1 MAGLKSLFGDTALYG
16 LSSIVARLLNFALT
30 PLLTMVL
37 SKSEYGVN
45 SLLYVSIA
53 FLMVILTYGFETA
66 YFRFSQKKGFEE
78 SRVYS
83 TAMWSLII
91 STVVFLIVLLICYVP
106 ISQLLHLSDR
116 PYLILWMGWIVAMDA
131 VCAVPFARL
140 RAQRKARRFIII
152 KISQIGINFL
162 LCYVIFL
169 FLPNVGYK
177 LPEWKVGWV
186 LFSNLIASAFMMILL
201 APEFFAIKKIFD
213 FKIWKTMI
221 LFGFPLLLA
230 GLPGIANEMADRFF
244 IEYLMPISTSKEDV
258 GTYSAIYKLS
268 IFLILFNQAFRY
280 AAEPYFFKKS
290 ENTKNQMA
298 VVLRLFTGILC
309 IGMVVV
315 INAVKNKEFNP
326 KKNLHSF
333 HKELMGSDS
342 RGVNTMSISE
352 ITGIPRPTVVRKL
365 KYLIDKKF
373 LHINKKKLITF
384 HAKESAFITTNKM
397 VDQNMLDL
405 SNFIFRVF
413 NQIKIINENKKKNN
427 VEDFIPGYLR

>member
-1 MAGLKSLFGDTALYG
+1 MMKNLPSISDQIDEKLIYQVIKKNFSSLAPSFFT
-16 LSSIVARLLNFALT
+16 LT
-30 PLLTMVL
+30 SNWFVRAYDHF
-37 SKSEYGVN
+37 KD
-45 SLLYVSIA
+45 IDK
-53 FLMVILTYGFETA
+53 FVI
-66 YFRFSQKKGFEE
+66 
-78 SRVYS
+78 
-83 TAMWSLII
+83 II
-91 STVVFLIVLLICYVP
+91 
-106 ISQLLHLSDR
+106 
-116 PYLILWMGWIVAMDA
+116 YLINKDLI
-131 VCAVPFARL
+131 FF
-140 RAQRKARRFIII
+140 RKNGVKIDYETFYRDKSIEIDKINISDISKDLNIPKESTRRKILDLEKSGVI
-152 KISQIGINFL
+152 KKNG
-162 LCYVIFL
+162 
-169 FLPNVGYK
+169 
-177 LPEWKVGWV
+177 
-186 LFSNLIASAFMMILL
+186 
-201 APEFFAIKKIFD
+201 KKIFIVRD
-213 FKIWKTMI
+213 TLYSVRANHTLTEIATILHEFNKILKKEKLVSEVLSVKEIITSMKENFSFCWYQFNKFWFSYMDRWR
-221 LFGFPLLLA
+221 
-230 GLPGIANEMADRFF
+230 NELKDL
-244 IEYLMPISTSKEDV
+244 E
-258 GTYSAIYKLS
+258 
-268 IFLILFNQAFRY
+268 
-280 AAEPYFFKKS
+280 
-290 ENTKNQMA
+290 
-298 VVLRLFTGILC
+298 ILC